1 MHHQLTPSQENYLEH
16 ILNES
21 SKGQIRVRD
30 LAKSVGVK
38 LPSVTRAVQKLID
51 AGMVKHET
59 YGKIEITNAGKD
71 AARSITRRDD
81 CLNRF
86 LGDILGLSPE
96 HSKSEACRVE
106 HVISD
111 VVINRL
117 ELLVNHL
124 SHSKEWKRTLKKKLS
139 RLDGSEDQVNR
150 VEVGQ
155 TKPHA

>member
-1 MHHQLTPSQENYLEH
+1 VHHQLTPSQENYLEH

>member
-1 MHHQLTPSQENYLEH
+1 MRHQLTPSQENYLEH

-21 SKGQIRVRD
+21 SDGQIRARD

-38 LPSVTRAVQKLID
+38 LPSVTRAVQKLVD
-51 AGMVKHET
+51 AGMVRHET
-59 YGKIEITNAGKD
+59 YGKIEITDEGKN

-86 LGDILGLSPE
+86 LGETLGLSRE
-96 HSKSEACRVE
+96 QARTEACRIE

-111 VVINRL
+111 VVIKRL
-117 ELLVNHL
+117 EILVNHL
-124 SHSKEWKRTLKKKLS
+124 SLSKDWKSTLKKELR
-139 RLDGSEDQVNR
+139 RLDYGRAFFNR

>member
-21 SKGQIRVRD
+21 SEGQIRVRD

-38 LPSVTRAVQKLID
+38 LPSVTRAVQKLVD
-51 AGMVKHET
+51 AGMVRHET
-59 YGKIEITNAGKD
+59 YGKIEITNEGKS

-86 LGDILGLSPE
+86 LGEILDLSFE
-96 HSKSEACRVE
+96 QAQSEACRIE

-111 VVINRL
+111 VVIKRL
-117 ELLVNHL
+117 EFLVNHL
-124 SHSKEWKRTLKKKLS
+124 SHSKEWKRALKKETGH
-139 RLDGSEDQVNR
+139 RDGDENKTGE
-150 VEVGQ
+150 VEVGR